1 MAAEPTKS
9 SVLGGA
15 TVEAIADA
23 VVTLDSEGIVTSWNP
38 AAESLLGHP
47 STEMVGTT
55 LAALIPEEFRTR
67 HMAGFHAALDSGALK
82 HEGRPAHVRA
92 MTARQRSSLCHDPR
106 LVKGPRPVRRRR
118 GVCAA
123 TPCRAGAVCVRS
135 DLGRSG
141 ELGLCSPWVQLWT
154 RRG

>member
-1 MAAEPTKS
+1 MAMAAESTKS

-15 TVEAIADA
+15 IVEAIADA
-23 VVTLDSEGIVTSWNP
+23 VVTLDTKGIVTSWNP

-67 HMAGFHAALDSGALK
+67 HVAGFHAALDSGALK

-92 MTARQRSSLCHDPR
+92 MTADGNVVPL
-106 LVKGPRPVRRRR
+106 
-118 GVCAA
+118 AM
-123 TPCRAGAVCVRS
+123 T
-135 DLGRSG
+135 
-141 ELGLCSPWVQLWT
+141 LGLLRDPNQSVVGVVSVLRPLVELV
-154 RRG
+154 RFA